1 MDNLIWT
8 GELLISDGAHSVGL
22 CCQIEHTHAC
32 PLKMLGADF
41 GAKHG
46 RVLATKKW
54 CLIPVVEAGNQC
66 RAGWNGTAFFVMVSG

>member
-32 PLKMLGADF
+32 PLGQISV
-41 GAKHG
+41 AKHG
-46 RVLATKKW
+46 RVLSTKKW

-66 RAGWNGTAFFVMVSG
+66 RVGWNGTAFFVMVSG